1 MSNYVISLRNWKRI
15 LERFEE
21 EVDLGN
27 YKKTDYNEWKIYKK
41 YDDGPVEVMI
51 DGATTCLIFRNYS
64 ADKTIHHSF
73 LDYKDGS
80 FGQFFD
86 AVWSYYATLDKYPL
100 STAMEDFSV
109 NADSVNKALENVREA
124 LTNTCGIEF
133 KNNNYIKVKEK
144 NTMKFNFDFGPV
156 DGNKVHLSVYGIAVK
171 NANGTWVSW
180 DAVNK
185 QVMDVDIMNIDCAR
199 FIYKMPVALKD
210 VAEGDVI
217 VHNHKPMFVEK
228 INKDGFWC
236 VDVIDG
242 EKKNILP
249 TKSPFHFDFI
259 TKVVNLFGNMNLGN
273 TSANADNPFGNMLPL
288 MLMGDGFNNNDMLPL
303 MFMMNQNNAQF
314 NPMMMFFMM
323 DKNRDNSDMLPLM
336 FMMNPNMFNTST
348 PKVED

>member
-1 MSNYVISLRNWKRI
+1 MQFGVNYTTFN
-15 LERFEE
+15 
-21 EVDLGN
+21 
-27 YKKTDYNEWKIYKK
+27 
-41 YDDGPVEVMI
+41 
-51 DGATTCLIFRNYS
+51 ATMQDI
-64 ADKTIHHSF
+64 
-73 LDYKDGS
+73 
-80 FGQFFD
+80 
-86 AVWSYYATLDKYPL
+86 
-100 STAMEDFSV
+100 SV
-109 NADSVNKALENVREA
+109 NADSINKALENAHKA
-124 LTNTCGIEF
+124 LTNTCDIEF
-133 KNNNYIKVKEK
+133 KNNNYIKIKEK

-210 VAEGDVI
+210 VTEGDVI

-249 TKSPFHFDFI
+249 TKSPFNFDFVI
-259 TKVVNLFGNMNLGN
+259 KVVNLLGNMNLNN
-273 TSANADNPFGNMLPL
+273 TSANVDNPFGNMLPL
-288 MLMGDGFNNNDMLPL
+288 MLMGDGFNNNDMLLL

-323 DKNRDNSDMLPLM
+323 DKNRDNNDILPLM
-336 FMMNPNMFNTST
+336 FMTNPNMFN

>member
-1 MSNYVISLRNWKRI
+1 MSNYIISLRNWKRI

-41 YDDGPVEVMI
+41 YNDGPVEVMV

-249 TKSPFHFDFI
+249 TKSPFNFDFI
-259 TKVVNLFGNMNLGN
+259 VKVVSLFNFNNM
-273 TSANADNPFGNMLPL
+273 SANEDNPFGNFGMMMLLSDNNNNMNEMLPL
-288 MLMGDGFNNNDMLPL
+288 MLMMNGNNSNFDITNNPFMMYMMFNNDKNNDNSILPL
-303 MFMMNQNNAQF
+303 MFMMNGFNNKGKA
-314 NPMMMFFMM
+314 
-323 DKNRDNSDMLPLM
+323 
-336 FMMNPNMFNTST
+336 
-348 PKVED
+348 E

>member
-41 YDDGPVEVMI
+41 YDDGPVKVMI

-86 AVWSYYATLDKYPL
+86 AVWSYYATLDIYPL
-100 STAMEDFSV
+100 STAIEVFSV
-109 NADSVNKALENVREA
+109 NADIANKVLENVRKA
-124 LTNTCGIEF
+124 LPNTCGIEF

-156 DGNKVHLSVYGIAVK
+156 DGSKVHLSMYGIAVK
-171 NANGTWVSW
+171 NAAGTWVSW
-180 DAVNK
+180 DTNNK
-185 QVMDVDIMNIDCAR
+185 QVMDVDILNMDCAR

-210 VAEGDVI
+210 VVEGDVVI
-217 VHNHKPMFVEK
+217 HNRKPMFVEK
-228 INKDGFWC
+228 VNKDGFWV

-249 TKSPFHFDFI
+249 TKSPFGFDFI
-259 TKVVNLFGNMNLGN
+259 VKVINLFGNMNFGN
-273 TSANADNPFGNMLPL
+273 TTANAENPFGNMLPL
-288 MLMGDGFNNNDMLPL
+288 MLMSDNMNKDNMLPL
-303 MFMMNQNNAQF
+303 MLMMNQGKAQF
-314 NPMMMFFMM
+314 NPMMMFLMM
-323 DKNRDNSDMLPLM
+323 DKDRDNSDMLPLM

>member
-1 MSNYVISLRNWKRI
+1 
-15 LERFEE
+15 
-21 EVDLGN
+21 
-27 YKKTDYNEWKIYKK
+27 
-41 YDDGPVEVMI
+41 
-51 DGATTCLIFRNYS
+51 
-64 ADKTIHHSF
+64 
-73 LDYKDGS
+73 
-80 FGQFFD
+80 
-86 AVWSYYATLDKYPL
+86 
-100 STAMEDFSV
+100 MEDFSV

-259 TKVVNLFGNMNLGN
+259 VKVVSLFNFNNM
-273 TSANADNPFGNMLPL
+273 SANEDNPFGNFGMMMLLSNNNNNMNEMLPF
-288 MLMGDGFNNNDMLPL
+288 MLMMNSNNSNFDITNNPFMMYMMFNNDKNNDNSILPF
-303 MFMMNQNNAQF
+303 MFMMNGLNNKGKA
-314 NPMMMFFMM
+314 
-323 DKNRDNSDMLPLM
+323 
-336 FMMNPNMFNTST
+336 
-348 PKVED
+348 E